1 MRKLLRWF
9 DLVIDFLMI
18 GCSIGFVTLA
28 FAQVVCRFL
37 LNSSL
42 TWSEELCRYL
52 FVEMV
57 FLGAGVC
64 ILEKKT
70 CIGGY
75 CCKSDPKRNQKILSG
90 ISGYSRHYYRRTHRY
105 IWIQICMW
113 CGGTDIAGIKTSL
126 SVRLYGN
133 RSWRSRFDRGW
144 HSCHVYD
151 VDRKKHLSQLY

>member
-1 MRKLLRWF
+1 MRKLLRWSDDRKF
-9 DLVIDFLMI
+9 DRFCNIGFRTGCMQISVKLLTDLVGGIMPV
-18 GCSIGFVTLA
+18 S
-28 FAQVVCRFL
+28 VCRNGIPGSRRL
-37 LNSSL
+37 HSG
-42 TWSEELCRYL
+42 E
-52 FVEMV
+52 
-57 FLGAGVC
+57 
-64 ILEKKT
+64 KT